1 MRRDPLL
8 SSLFGVVHVVVIYFL
23 LNFFLYWNAH
33 VTEGEQSLNDQRLLR
48 EKYEGGLPYRCSK
61 GDWFWKNEWNM
72 VDGVNSGEGGFPS

>member
-1 MRRDPLL
+1 MLEKENMRRDPLL

-61 GDWFWKNEWNM
+61 GD
-72 VDGVNSGEGGFPS
+72 